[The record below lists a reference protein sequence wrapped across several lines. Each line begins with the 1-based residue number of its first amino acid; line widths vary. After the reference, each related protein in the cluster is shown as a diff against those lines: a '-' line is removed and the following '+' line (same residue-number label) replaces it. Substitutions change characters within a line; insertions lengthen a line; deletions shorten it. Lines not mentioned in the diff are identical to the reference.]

1 MGSAEGLS
9 PFAGSLRVSL
19 RYNFF
24 PFITRKGARGMFE
37 RVFQRPASGRNQ
49 RNARTSVVG
58 CPERRSPFGGGTGGA
73 PQNSFSPFQKGSG
86 TGGKFGAWQI
96 TSASPMRGRHY
107 DAVLRSQVPS
117 CEIAPR
123 PESAT

>member
-19 RYNFF
+19 RYHFF

-73 PQNSFSPFQKGSG
+73 P
-86 TGGKFGAWQI
+86 
-96 TSASPMRGRHY
+96 
-107 DAVLRSQVPS
+107 
-117 CEIAPR
+117 
-123 PESAT
+123 PESFFPLPKRKRDRGEVRCVADHECVPNAGQTL